1 MNAHRPPQL
10 GFSLIE
16 LMFGITI
23 LAILIGLAAPSF
35 ARMTREN
42 RVTTLTNDFVT
53 TFAMARS
60 ESARRGVPVSICP
73 STDGTSCT
81 GGTDFAVGWILFT
94 DDFGAAGVVD
104 GPGDAIIDVAP
115 ALPPTYTLAAISP
128 FIRFFPNG
136 LTTPAGNK
144 TFQLQNTVNVDLVRC
159 MTVSA
164 IGRVNTIKGV
174 CP

>member
-1 MNAHRPPQL
+1 MNAQRRPQF

-23 LAILIGLAAPSF
+23 LAILIGIGAPSF

-60 ESARRGVPVSICP
+60 EAARRGVPVSICP
-73 STDGTSCT
+73 SANGTSCT
-81 GGTDFAVGWILFT
+81 GAADFAVGWILFT

-104 GPGDAIIDVAP
+104 GPGDVIVDVAP
-115 ALPPTYTLAAISP
+115 ALPPTYTFAAIEP

-144 TFQLQNTVNVDLVRC
+144 TFQLQNTQNVELVRC

-164 IGRVNTIKGV
+164 IGRVNTVKGV